1 MPTPITNTFPP
12 KAIDYGRIII
22 SAHHSVQCY
31 VAPPARTYE
40 DTRPDRTLHP
50 STLERKLQLGSTRGL
65 LDLSSDFLGRLTTL
79 DEDGLDVLVQGLG
92 EIETGLEEVGDDDW
106 GGTEGFGG
114 EEGDETDRTRAAETL
129 SRESNSASC
138 SPVKRLR

>member
-1 MPTPITNTFPP
+1 MLRCT
-12 KAIDYGRIII
+12 
-22 SAHHSVQCY
+22 
-31 VAPPARTYE
+31 PARTHK
-40 DTRPDRTLHP
+40 DTRPNRTLHP

-114 EEGDETDRTRAAETL
+114 KEGDETDRTRAAETL